1 MRMKMGFSLILTLGI
16 AGGIGLYLVH
26 NPELV
31 ALFYGFSLRDAV
43 LLVLMCVL
51 SFGTSGL
58 YLKVFAGKFGMY
70 LRPREWFGLTVVT
83 TMGNYLTPF
92 SGGLIARASYLKH
105 RHAFSY
111 TRFLAMMAANYLI
124 AFALISLTGIV
135 TLLTLPEKQDESWL
149 VLIFF
154 FATLITVW
162 LVSIF
167 PSITAGSKNQMVLLV
182 QRATEGLDIIR
193 RDPVL
198 LGKLIVLT
206 LMNILIGALLFYV
219 AFISLGSM
227 LPFRVALL
235 IYLLTTFTLLINITP
250 GNFGIQEAGTSM
262 AAAILGAGVE
272 MGLMASLMIRAATIL
287 SAFSLGPVFSYLL
300 SKELIAKQDCGAD

>member
-1 MRMKMGFSLILTLGI
+1 MKMVFSLILTLGI

-31 ALFYGFSLRDAV
+31 ALFYGISLRHAV

-167 PSITAGSKNQMVLLV
+167 PSITAGSKNQMVLLA

-227 LPFRVALL
+227 LLFRVALL

-300 SKELIAKQDCGAD
+300 SKELIAKQDCGTD

>member
-1 MRMKMGFSLILTLGI
+1 MRMKMVFSLILTLGI

-31 ALFYGFSLRDAV
+31 ALFYGISLRDAV

-167 PSITAGSKNQMVLLV
+167 PSLTAGSKNRMVLLA
-182 QRATEGLDIIR
+182 QQATEGLDIIR

-272 MGLMASLMIRAATIL
+272 MGLMASLIIRAATIL
-287 SAFSLGPVFSYLL
+287 SAFSLGPFFSYLL
-300 SKELIAKQDCGAD
+300 SKELIAKRDCGAD

>member
-1 MRMKMGFSLILTLGI
+1 MRMKIFFSLILTLVI

-31 ALFYGFSLRDAV
+31 ALVYGISLRHAIW
-43 LLVLMCVL
+43 LVLMCVL
-51 SFGTSGL
+51 TFGTSGL
-58 YLKVFAGKFGMY
+58 YLKVFAGKFGMN

-92 SGGLIARASYLKH
+92 SGGLIARAGYLKH
-105 RHAFSY
+105 RHDFSY

-135 TLLTLPEKQDESWL
+135 ALLTLPEKQDESWL

-154 FATLITVW
+154 FATLIAVW

-287 SAFSLGPVFSYLL
+287 SAFSLGPFFSYLL
-300 SKELIAKQDCGAD
+300 SKELMAKRDCGAD

>member
-1 MRMKMGFSLILTLGI
+1 MRMKMVFSLILTLGI

-31 ALFYGFSLRDAV
+31 ALFYGISLRHAV

-70 LRPREWFGLTVVT
+70 LRPREWFGLTVLT

-167 PSITAGSKNQMVLLV
+167 PSITAGSKNQMVLLA

-300 SKELIAKQDCGAD
+300 SKELIAKQDCGTD

>member
-1 MRMKMGFSLILTLGI
+1 MKMVFSLILTLGI

-31 ALFYGFSLRDAV
+31 ALFYGISLRHAV

-70 LRPREWFGLTVVT
+70 LRPQEWFGLTVVT

-167 PSITAGSKNQMVLLV
+167 PSITAGSKNQMVLLA

-300 SKELIAKQDCGAD
+300 SKELIAKQDCGTD

>member
-1 MRMKMGFSLILTLGI
+1 MRMKMVFSLILTLVI

-31 ALFYGFSLRDAV
+31 ALVYGISLRHAIW
-43 LLVLMCVL
+43 LVLMCVL
-51 SFGTSGL
+51 TFGTSGL
-58 YLKVFAGKFGMY
+58 YLKVFAGKFGMN

-92 SGGLIARASYLKH
+92 SGGLIARAGYLKH

-167 PSITAGSKNQMVLLV
+167 PSITAGSKNRLVLLA

-206 LMNILIGALLFYV
+206 LMNILIGALLFLV
-219 AFISLGSM
+219 AFMSLGSM

>member
-1 MRMKMGFSLILTLGI
+1 MRLKMFFSVILTLVI
-16 AGGIGLYLVH
+16 AGGIGLYMVQ

-31 ALFYGFSLRDAV
+31 ALFYGISPWHAIC
-43 LLVLMCVL
+43 LVLMCIL
-51 SFGTSGL
+51 TFGTSGL
-58 YLKVFAGKFGMY
+58 YLKVFTGKFGMN

-105 RHAFSY
+105 RHAFPYS
-111 TRFLAMMAANYLI
+111 RFLAMLAANYLI
-124 AFALISLTGIV
+124 AFALISITGIV
-135 TLLTLPEKQDESWL
+135 TLLTLPEKQNDEWL

-154 FATLITVW
+154 FATLVTVW

-167 PSITAGSKNQMVLLV
+167 PSITVGSENRLVLLAR
-182 QRATEGLDIIR
+182 RAAEGLDIIR
-193 RDPVL
+193 GDRVL

-206 LMNILIGALLFYV
+206 LMNILLGALLYFV
-219 AFISLGSM
+219 AFLSMGSM
-227 LPFRVALL
+227 LPFRMALL
-235 IYLLTTFTLLINITP
+235 IYLLTAFTLLINITP
-250 GNFGIQEAGTSM
+250 GNFGIQEAGTSL

-272 MGLMASLMIRAATIL
+272 MGLMASLIIRAATIL

-300 SKELIAKQDCGAD
+300 SKELVAKQDCGAD

>member
-1 MRMKMGFSLILTLGI
+1 MRMKMVFSLILTLGI

-31 ALFYGFSLRDAV
+31 ALFYGISLRHAV

-167 PSITAGSKNQMVLLV
+167 PSITAGSKNQMVLLA

-300 SKELIAKQDCGAD
+300 SKELIAKQDCGTD

>member
-1 MRMKMGFSLILTLGI
+1 MKMVFSLILTLGI

-31 ALFYGFSLRDAV
+31 ALFYGISLRHAV

-167 PSITAGSKNQMVLLV
+167 PSITAGSKNQMVLLA

-300 SKELIAKQDCGAD
+300 SKELIAKQDCGTD

>member
-1 MRMKMGFSLILTLGI
+1 MRMKLFFSFILSLAI
-16 AGGIGLYLVH
+16 AGGIGLYLFH

-31 ALFYGFSLRDAV
+31 ALFYGISSRHAIG
-43 LLVLMCVL
+43 LVLMCVL
-51 SFGTSGL
+51 TFGTSGL
-58 YLKVFAGKFGMY
+58 YLKVFAGKFGMN

-92 SGGLIARASYLKH
+92 SGGLIARAGYLKH

-167 PSITAGSKNQMVLLV
+167 PSLTAGSKNRMVLLA
-182 QRATEGLDIIR
+182 QQATEGLDIIR

-206 LMNILIGALLFYV
+206 LMNILIGALLLFV
-219 AFISLGSM
+219 AFLSLGSM

-250 GNFGIQEAGTSM
+250 GNFGIQEAGTSL

-272 MGLMASLMIRAATIL
+272 MGLMASLMIRAATLL

-300 SKELIAKQDCGAD
+300 SKELIAKPD